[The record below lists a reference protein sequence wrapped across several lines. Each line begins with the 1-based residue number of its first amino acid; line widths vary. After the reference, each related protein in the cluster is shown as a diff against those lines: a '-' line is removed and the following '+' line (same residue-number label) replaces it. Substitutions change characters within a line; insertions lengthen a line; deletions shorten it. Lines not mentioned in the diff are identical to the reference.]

1 MKFSVLIPAISLF
14 GVCNLFAQEPSQRFT
29 FDMRVSGSVN
39 SLGSITR
46 INPSLGYNFNSHFS
60 ASTGV
65 PIYLARPS
73 DSSVAATS
81 AVSANGIGDPYLQLR
96 YSLSRPLFGFASTLT
111 GTAPAGDQS
120 KGFSTG
126 HATVDW
132 SNYAEVPIGKLTP
145 FGELGFA
152 NSVSDTQFFIRPYT
166 SKGFVTHVQGGA
178 GYSLIRS
185 LSLYASVYAV
195 QPSGSQTVTSRIK
208 TSQKTSA
215 VVPAMMPAGNG
226 RGNQRVFETASVTT
240 GSADIARDRGYSVW
254 LRVNPVSSLGLYAG
268 YTRSTTLALNTV
280 FVGVGISIGDLFHPK
295 ND

>member
-1 MKFSVLIPAISLF
+1 MKFSALISAIFLF
-14 GVCNLFAQEPSQRFT
+14 GVCNLFAQAPSHLFT
-29 FDMRVSGSVN
+29 FDMRLSGSVN

-46 INPSLGYNFNSHFS
+46 INPALGYNFNSHFS
-60 ASTGV
+60 ASAGV
-65 PIYLARPS
+65 PFYLAHPS
-73 DSSVAATS
+73 DSSIATAG
-81 AVSANGIGDPYLQLR
+81 AVSANGVGDPYLQLR

-132 SNYAEVPIGKLTP
+132 SNYAEVPVGKLTP

-178 GYSLIRS
+178 GYNLVRAVSV
-185 LSLYASVYAV
+185 YASVYAV
-195 QPSGSQTVTSRIK
+195 HPSGSQTVTSRIK
-208 TSQKTSA
+208 TSQKASSVMT
-215 VVPAMMPAGNG
+215 AMTPAGNG
-226 RGNQRVFETASVTT
+226 RGNQHVFETASVTT
-240 GSADIARDRGYSVW
+240 GSSDIARDRGYSVW
-254 LRVNPVSSLGLYAG
+254 LRVSPVSSLGLYGG
-268 YTRSTTLALNTV
+268 YTRSTTLALNTL
-280 FVGVGISIGDLFHPK
+280 FIGVGISIGDLFHPK